1 MCGQHHVIQG
11 VDMQHYNAFDEWLAS
26 TALGG
31 ANQSYIEELY
41 ERYLEDPSSV
51 DESWRA
57 TFDALPKTTAVE
69 QPHSP
74 VRDYFR
80 RLARENT
87 TEAVTVID
95 PEASAKLVKVLQFIN
110 AYRFRGHLEAKLD
123 PINYYRWKVSSVPEL
138 DYRYHGFT
146 EQDLNETF
154 NINHYV
160 YHRDNIK

>member
-1 MCGQHHVIQG
+1 MGGQHHVIQG

-31 ANQSYIEELY
+31 SNQSYIEELY

-110 AYRFRGHLEAKLD
+110 AYRFPRSF
-123 PINYYRWKVSSVPEL
+123 RS
-138 DYRYHGFT
+138 
-146 EQDLNETF
+146 ET
-154 NINHYV
+154 
-160 YHRDNIK
+160 

>member
-1 MCGQHHVIQG
+1 MHCQKQPP
-11 VDMQHYNAFDEWLAS
+11 
-26 TALGG
+26 
-31 ANQSYIEELY
+31 QSNHIHQ
-41 ERYLEDPSSV
+41 
-51 DESWRA
+51 WRGLFA
-57 TFDALPKTTAVE
+57 G
-69 QPHSP
+69 
-74 VRDYFR
+74 

-160 YHRDNIK
+160 LSSR